1 MNEKELEHILEKYS
15 YGYCIWL
22 TLALHDRYGWDIY
35 AQIDFIGNK
44 QRNKYISHSF
54 VTMPNG
60 YEVDIYVPQEKVDRF
75 TENIVKLNRK
85 QFIALLSKASPGSDI
100 EIEYQKVKEEVDN
113 VINVLLEPM
122 FN

>member
-1 MNEKELEHILEKYS
+1 MNKKELEDILEKYS

-60 YEVDIYVPQEKVDRF
+60 YEVDIYGPQEKVDRF
-75 TENIVKLNRK
+75 TDNIVKLTRK
-85 QFIALLSKASPGSDI
+85 QFLNLISESSPNSDI
-100 EIEYQKVKEEVDN
+100 EFEYQRVKEEVDS
-113 VINVLLEPM
+113 VIDVLLEPM
-122 FN
+122 F

>member
-1 MNEKELEHILEKYS
+1 MNKKELEDILEKYS

-60 YEVDIYVPQEKVDRF
+60 YEVDIYGPQEKVDRF
-75 TENIVKLNRK
+75 TDNIVKLTRK
-85 QFIALLSKASPGSDI
+85 QFLNLISESNPNSDI
-100 EIEYQKVKEEVDN
+100 EFKYQRVKEEVDS
-113 VINVLLEPM
+113 VIDVLLEPM
-122 FN
+122 L